1 MSDVKRYDIT
11 KEESIALAE
20 RLKSEYASVEKLQKE
35 ISENETILKRPVVTS
50 GNRHSVFR
58 FFWPFLIYAYLVL
71 VTAVIIGAILVNKY
85 NTGRSFEIAFF
96 IGLAASV
103 ALLVIGRVLAGKK
116 RNRINEALAKEEA
129 QHHERQNDIA
139 ERTNELRIKLK
150 NKRSEI
156 SEYQNIVPMKYRTKQ
171 HMDRVLKLL
180 QTGKA
185 ESFADAIDL
194 LDK

>member
-1 MSDVKRYDIT
+1 M
-11 KEESIALAE
+11 
-20 RLKSEYASVEKLQKE
+20 
-35 ISENETILKRPVVTS
+35 
-50 GNRHSVFR
+50 
-58 FFWPFLIYAYLVL
+58 
-71 VTAVIIGAILVNKY
+71 
-85 NTGRSFEIAFF
+85 
-96 IGLAASV
+96 
-103 ALLVIGRVLAGKK
+103 LVIGRVLAGKK

-129 QHHERQNDIA
+129 QHHERQNGLA

>member
-1 MSDVKRYDIT
+1 MT

-20 RLKSEYASVEKLQKE
+20 RLKLEYASVEKLQKE

-50 GNRHSVFR
+50 GNRHSAFR

-71 VTAVIIGAILVNKY
+71 VTAVIIGAILGNKY
-85 NTGRSFEIAFF
+85 STGRCFEIAFF
-96 IGLAASV
+96 IGLAAAV
-103 ALLVIGRVLAGKK
+103 VLLVIGRVLAGKK

-129 QHHERQNDIA
+129 QHHERQNDLA

-156 SEYQNIVPMKYRTKQ
+156 SEYQSIVPMKYRTKQ

-180 QTGKA
+180 RAGNA
-185 ESFADAIDL
+185 ESFSDAIDL